1 MTNFTPEMPRFGT
14 FLTPTGLESES
25 DADWYRQMIGDA
37 EFAADIGYDSVWS
50 LEHHFS
56 DYFPVPNP
64 MVSLGHIA
72 ARCPKL
78 GLGTAVIVTPW
89 HNPLRIASEIAM
101 LTHLTDAPIRIGM
114 GRGNAP
120 LEYEAFGVDMGEAK
134 QRFQESWEI
143 IQLALSGKPFTYKGE
158 YLQVAREVTM
168 RPIANKANLTFY
180 GAIGHP
186 SSAEK
191 IAELGLAPMTTA
203 GPPFEVQRKTM
214 RTWHDAT
221 RARGDNTDV
230 IRANCPLVIVA
241 DTDEEAVKLARKY
254 VPKWYRLQQVHYA
267 FDEVKYADVPGYASF
282 NEVAVRRNAYSNPDN
297 LGPLIDVNL
306 IGSPETVCRK
316 AMTYVDAGFNY
327 FILNAATPGL
337 PQSVRQGWL
346 RRFKT
351 EVVPMIERTIA
362 SQNAQLRVKRA

>member
-1 MTNFTPEMPRFGT
+1 MTNSVLEMPQFGT
-14 FLTPTGLESES
+14 FLTPTGLENES

-37 EFAADIGYDSVWS
+37 EFAADIGYDAVWS

-64 MVSLGHIA
+64 IVSLANIA

-120 LEYEAFGVDMGEAK
+120 LEYEAFGVEMAEAK
-134 QRFQESWEI
+134 DRFQESWEI
-143 IQLALSGKPFTYKGE
+143 IQLALSGKPFTYNGRHLK
-158 YLQVAREVTM
+158 VAREVTM
-168 RPIANKANLTFY
+168 RPIANKTNLTFY

-214 RTWHDAT
+214 RTWQDAT
-221 RARGDNTDV
+221 RARGGDTNV
-230 IRANCPLVIVA
+230 VRANCPLVIVA
-241 DTDEEAVKLARKY
+241 DTDEEAVKLAREY

-282 NEVAVRRNAYSNPDN
+282 NDVAVRRNAYSNPDN

-316 AMTYVDAGFNY
+316 AMNYIDAGFNY

-337 PQSVRQGWL
+337 PQDVRQGWL
-346 RRFKT
+346 RRFMID
-351 EVVPMIERTIA
+351 VVPLIERSIA
-362 SQNAQLRVKRA
+362 SHNNQPQAKRA